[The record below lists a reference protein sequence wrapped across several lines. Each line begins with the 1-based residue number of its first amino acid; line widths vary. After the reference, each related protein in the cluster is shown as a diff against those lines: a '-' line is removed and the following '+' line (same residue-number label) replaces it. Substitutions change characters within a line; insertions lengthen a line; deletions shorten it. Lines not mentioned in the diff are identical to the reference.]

1 MPNYC
6 DINSI
11 NGNKDFG
18 QRLTNWTRK
27 TAAPCAIGTRSDICA
42 NTSDTG
48 CCLSDQE
55 LACYSSHK
63 LGQARSTLDANLK
76 DIHSP
81 ETSKDH
87 AFQSNLETTML
98 TGIVWAMLGT
108 TVLYYAFTKI

>member
-11 NGNKDFG
+11 NGNNDFN

-27 TAAPCAIGTRSDICA
+27 TGPCAIGTRTSACL
-42 NTSDTG
+42 NTNDSN

-55 LACYSSHK
+55 LACYSSYK
-63 LGQARSTLDANLK
+63 LGQARTTLDANLK
-76 DIHSP
+76 DIHNP
-81 ETSKDH
+81 ETSKDQT
-87 AFQSNLETTML
+87 FQSNLETTML